1 MNIINA
7 ADITYKNRPTS
18 IINGISKIGWA
29 VDVTHSK
36 LLAGFGTS
44 DGNETVFKT
53 LNYEEVIYVIAGV
66 FGAEIDGVVH
76 QATAGDVIHIPQGST
91 VRYVSQDAHFFFAIT
106 PPTAL

>member
-18 IINGISKIGWA
+18 IRNGTSTIGWA
-29 VDVTHSK
+29 VAEPSSK

-44 DGNETVFKT
+44 DGNETVYKT
-53 LNYEEVIYVIAGV
+53 LNYEEVIYVIDGL

-91 VRYVSQDAHFFFAIT
+91 VRYVSQNARIFFAIT